1 VANRSSL
8 SLDSNVRFPLPDIQS
23 RMLNFSFGSI
33 FTVQREIQNITPSRS
48 EIGMTLVIPEA
59 SHSGGSTSGCCHL
72 WRLQFRLFRKSQRVI
87 DLDPEVAHRAFELS
101 MPEQELH
108 SPQIPRQFIDQGRF
122 GPPK

>member
-1 VANRSSL
+1 MVQLVRHRQTKGAATDR
-8 SLDSNVRFPLPDIQS
+8 LDLRPPRHILTLP
-23 RMLNFSFGSI
+23 F

-101 MPEQELH
+101 MPEQKLH
-108 SPQIPRQFIDQGRF
+108 CPQIPRQFIDQGRF